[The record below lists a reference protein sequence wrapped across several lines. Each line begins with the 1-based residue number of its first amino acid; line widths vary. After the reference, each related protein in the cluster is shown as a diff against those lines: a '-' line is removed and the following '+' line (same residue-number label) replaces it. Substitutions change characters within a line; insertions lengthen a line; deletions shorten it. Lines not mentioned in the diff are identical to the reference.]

1 MCLISYHASHEQFD
15 PVELLHYVQQ
25 AEAAGFTAIHSSDHF
40 HPWSKRQGES
50 GFALSW
56 LPVAM
61 QVCSL
66 PFSFVCAP
74 GQRLHPAILAQALA
88 TITSMFPDRLI
99 VELGSGEALNESITG
114 EEWPEKQIRNERLL
128 QCKEVM
134 DALFR
139 GEMVDFNGH
148 IRVRKARLYSLPAN
162 PPALFSAALSEET
175 SKWAGNWAE
184 GLLTTVDG
192 NLEEAKAKIAAF
204 QMQAGSKPIHL
215 QLSFCYARSWKE
227 AVEQAYEQW
236 RSNMVGLD
244 KLANLSSTEEF
255 DEAGEEITRED
266 IIENMILITDMNE
279 LKERIEN
286 IKALQPSRIHL
297 HNISKNQSEYLEDIR
312 SILSSF

>member
-1 MCLISYHASHEQFD
+1 MCLISYHASHEQFG
-15 PVELLHYVQQ
+15 PVELLGYVQQ

-50 GFALSW
+50 GFTLSW

-61 QVCSL
+61 QVCRL
-66 PFSFVCAP
+66 PFSMVCAP
-74 GQRLHPAILAQALA
+74 GQRLHPAIVAQALA
-88 TITSMFPDRLI
+88 TISLMFPDRLI

-114 EEWPEKQIRNERLL
+114 EGWPEKAIRNERLL

-134 DALFR
+134 DALFK
-139 GEMVDFNGH
+139 GEQVDFNGH
-148 IRVRKARLYSLPAN
+148 IRVRKARLYSRPAI
-162 PPALFSAALSEET
+162 PPPLFCAALSEATAE
-175 SKWAGNWAE
+175 WAGNWAE
-184 GLLTTVDG
+184 GLLTTVDD
-192 NLEEAKAKIAAF
+192 NLEEAAAKINAF
-204 QMQAGSKPIHL
+204 KKQGENKPVHL

-266 IIENMILITDMNE
+266 IIENMILITDMKD
-279 LKERIEN
+279 LKQRIEK
-286 IKALQPSRIHL
+286 IKSLQPARIHL
-297 HNISKNQSEYLEDIR
+297 HNISKNQTDYLEDIR
-312 SILSSF
+312 SILIH